1 MSRTPA
7 QAGGPGATPGA
18 AKPAAPRPA
27 AAKPGA
33 PAPVTAKPGAPAAAA
48 PAKAPTGA
56 AAYLTKPNLIKYG
69 SIAGGI
75 VVLVGLLI
83 WKPWLPS
90 APRLNEPVATIARFA
105 ASSSLNRLTFDHQRQ
120 YMELLDEKD
129 DGVVEAYEQGKL
141 TDQEF
146 RRALQLGW
154 YGEHLK
160 KMDNFYSKPPTLR
173 AMYLDKQVD
182 KKRKKKN
189 KEKSEDKPD
198 SKAALTADEIERDDS
213 TEEQDIKRWPADV
226 RQRWNDYRT
235 AWAARK
241 QYWKDLK
248 DQQKDKAA
256 EEAAKGAEAAA
267 PTGAGG
273 TQ

>member
-7 QAGGPGATPGA
+7 HAGGPGASPGS
-18 AKPAAPRPA
+18 AKPAAPKPTV
-27 AAKPGA
+27 AKPGA
-33 PAPVTAKPGAPAAAA
+33 PAPVAAA
-48 PAKAPTGA
+48 PSIAPTGA

-69 SIAGGI
+69 SILGVG
-75 VVLVGLLI
+75 VVLIGLFI
-83 WKPWLPS
+83 WKPWTPS
-90 APRLNEPVATIARFA
+90 PPRLNAPVATIAKFA
-105 ASSSLNRLTFDHQRQ
+105 ASSSMNRLPFEQQRQ

-129 DGVVEAYEQGKL
+129 DGVDEAYEQGKL
-141 TDQEF
+141 SDQEF

-160 KMDNFYSKPPTLR
+160 KMDNFHSKPPTLR

-189 KEKSEDKPD
+189 RDKNEDKPD
-198 SKAALTADEIERDDS
+198 SKSALTADEIERDDS

-226 RQRWNDYRT
+226 RQRWTDYRT

-267 PTGAGG
+267 PTGTGG
-273 TQ
+273 TE